1 MKSAGFAQP
10 DVTLHLDMEG
20 VITDVSV
27 SNGILGQGMDAWIGR
42 PWAETVADVGDDK
55 VRRMVEDARS
65 HGVSAFRQVNQRFPS
80 GLELPI
86 EYTAV
91 RLGRKGG
98 VMAVGKSLKAVAD
111 LQSRLIAA
119 QQAMERD
126 YWKLRNV
133 ETRYRLVFDAS
144 SDPILVMRASNL
156 HVLEAN
162 PAAIRALGFSPAGR
176 EFMAEL
182 AAQEREP
189 FQAMLLRVREHGKAP
204 AVLVHLGQDGQ
215 PWLVR
220 ASLMTSEPGQ
230 AYMLQLATVGASSPG
245 PQPNDDTSLEMAF
258 EHAPDGLVVT
268 DEEGVI
274 RRANRAFLDMVQV
287 GAEGSILG
295 QRLGRWLERP
305 GADHTVL
312 LTNVR
317 AHGIVRLLSTTVQ
330 GDLGTRTEV
339 EISAAGDFGT
349 EPKRIVMVV
358 RDAGQRLP
366 VANGDDR
373 LSSTLS
379 STLGSL
385 TEQVGK
391 TPLRSLVRDTVGEVE
406 RHYMAAAL
414 AMTQGNRTAAAELLG
429 LSRQSLYA
437 KMNRYGLQDGAD
449 DG

>member
-1 MKSAGFAQP
+1 MDSTTFAQP

-20 VITDVSV
+20 VITSVSV
-27 SNGILGQGMDAWIGR
+27 SNGILDTGMDAWIGR
-42 PWAETVADVGDDK
+42 SWADTVADVGSDK
-55 VRRMVEDARS
+55 VRRMVQDARS
-65 HGVSAFRQVNQRFPS
+65 YGVSAFRQVNQRFPS

-98 VMAVGKSLKAVAD
+98 VMAVGKNLKTVAD

-144 SDPILVMRASNL
+144 SEPILVMRASNL
-156 HVLEAN
+156 HILEAN

-176 EFMAEL
+176 EFLAEL
-182 AAQEREP
+182 APQEREP

-204 AVLVHLGQDGQ
+204 AALVHLGQEGQ

-220 ASLMTSEPGQ
+220 ASLMTSEPGH
-230 AYMLQLATVGASSPG
+230 AYMLQLATVGASRSG
-245 PQPNDDTSLEMAF
+245 PDLNEETSLEMAF
-258 EHAPDGLVVT
+258 EHAPDGLVIT
-268 DEEGVI
+268 DQEGVI

-287 GAEGSILG
+287 GAEGSVLG

-312 LTNVR
+312 LTNVQS
-317 AHGIVRLLSTTVQ
+317 HGVVRLLSTTVH
-330 GDLGTRTEV
+330 GDLGTHTEV
-339 EISAAGDFGT
+339 EISAAGDF
-349 EPKRIVMVV
+349 EADPKRIVMVV
-358 RDAGQRLP
+358 RDVGQRLP
-366 VANGDDR
+366 GPDVGNR
-373 LSSTLS
+373 LN

-391 TPLRSLVRDTVGEVE
+391 TPLRSLVRDTVDEVE
-406 RHYMAAAL
+406 RHYMEAAL

-437 KMNRYGLQDGAD
+437 KMNRYGLQEGSDGA
-449 DG
+449 